1 MRVPLFLESLELL
14 VLRPEGQDVR
24 PVLSGLPV
32 GVVSP
37 RHKVVQGQVLL
48 EVGEESVLPD
58 FESDCGHLSSRR

>member
-37 RHKVVQGQVLL
+37 GHKVVQG
-48 EVGEESVLPD
+48 
-58 FESDCGHLSSRR
+58 